1 MSVDER
7 PCLTFRKP
15 QLLHSA
21 SVDHLGI
28 DLAGQRLVGAYV
40 QASCVGH
47 CDFISE
53 IFAIRG
59 QEYNRIFITD
69 SADNADESHRV
80 LRGTLTHMISR

>member
-1 MSVDER
+1 MSVDEP

-15 QLLHSA
+15 QLLDSA
-21 SVDHLGI
+21 SVDHLEI

-47 CDFISE
+47 CDSIRE

-59 QEYNRIFITD
+59 QEYNRIFTTD
-69 SADNADESHRV
+69 SADNANESQW
-80 LRGTLTHMISR
+80 LQRG